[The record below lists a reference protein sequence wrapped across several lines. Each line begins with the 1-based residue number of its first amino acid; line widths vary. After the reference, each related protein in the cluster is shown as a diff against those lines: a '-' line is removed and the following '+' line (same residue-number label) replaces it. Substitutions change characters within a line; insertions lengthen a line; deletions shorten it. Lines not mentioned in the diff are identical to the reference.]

1 MKDKNKEEQKYLI
14 LDFGLVLGKPK
25 TGNWFIT
32 PNFYEII
39 GKNKIDLK
47 RLNVL
52 FNKYNEN
59 ISKKII
65 TKEEEY
71 KAFKEFYL
79 NIMNELKIVKNPEEV
94 SERLA
99 EDFVYNEEK
108 YIMYDDV
115 YEFLERESQKY
126 IIILLSDN
134 WPCVY
139 AILKKWGIDRFFTK
153 IYISSEYPALK
164 KDGLLF
170 DYAINEFKIKKDEAI
185 FIDDNPELLEI
196 ADKKK
201 LIPVLMDRN
210 NLHKDYS
217 TYKKINNLQNMEGNG
232 II

>member
-1 MKDKNKEEQKYLI
+1 MKDKTKYLI

-79 NIMNELKIVKNPEEV
+79 NILNELKIVKNEE
-94 SERLA
+94 ETAEKLA
-99 EDFVYNEEK
+99 EDFVYNEDK

-115 YEFLERESQKY
+115 YEFLEKQSQKY
-126 IIILLSDN
+126 ILILLSDN

-139 AILKKWGIDRFFTK
+139 TILKK
-153 IYISSEYPALK
+153 
-164 KDGLLF
+164 
-170 DYAINEFKIKKDEAI
+170 
-185 FIDDNPELLEI
+185 
-196 ADKKK
+196 
-201 LIPVLMDRN
+201 
-210 NLHKDYS
+210 
-217 TYKKINNLQNMEGNG
+217 
-232 II
+232 

>member
-79 NIMNELKIVKNPEEV
+79 NIMNELKIGKK
-94 SERLA
+94 SGRS
-99 EDFVYNEEK
+99 FRK
-108 YIMYDDV
+108 ISRR
-115 YEFLERESQKY
+115 F
-126 IIILLSDN
+126 
-134 WPCVY
+134 CV
-139 AILKKWGIDRFFTK
+139 
-153 IYISSEYPALK
+153 
-164 KDGLLF
+164 
-170 DYAINEFKIKKDEAI
+170 
-185 FIDDNPELLEI
+185 
-196 ADKKK
+196 
-201 LIPVLMDRN
+201 
-210 NLHKDYS
+210 
-217 TYKKINNLQNMEGNG
+217 
-232 II
+232 

>member
-71 KAFKEFYL
+71 KAFKEFYF
-79 NIMNELKIVKNPEEV
+79 NIMNELKIVKNLEEV
-94 SERLA
+94 SEKLA

-170 DYAINEFKIKKDEAI
+170 DYAINEFRIKKNEAI

-217 TYKKINNLQNMEGNG
+217 TYKRINNLQNIEENG

>member
-1 MKDKNKEEQKYLI
+1 MKDKTKYLI

-79 NIMNELKIVKNPEEV
+79 NILNELKIVKNEE
-94 SERLA
+94 ETAEKLA
-99 EDFVYNEEK
+99 EDFVYNEDK

-115 YEFLERESQKY
+115 YEFLEKQSQKY
-126 IIILLSDN
+126 ILILLSDN

-139 AILKKWGIDRFFTK
+139 AILKNWGIDKFLTK

-170 DYAINEFKIKKDEAI
+170 DYAMNEFKIKKDEVI
-185 FIDDNPELLEI
+185 FVDDNPELLEV

-201 LIPVLMDRN
+201 LIPVLMDRT

-217 TYKKINNLQNMEGNG
+217 KYKRIQNLEEIKI
-232 II
+232 

>member
-1 MKDKNKEEQKYLI
+1 MKDKTKYLI

-79 NIMNELKIVKNPEEV
+79 NILNELKIVKNEE
-94 SERLA
+94 ETAEKLA
-99 EDFVYNEEK
+99 EDFVYNEDK

-115 YEFLERESQKY
+115 YEFLEKQSQKY
-126 IIILLSDN
+126 ILILLSDN

-139 AILKKWGIDRFFTK
+139 AILKNWGIDKFFTK

-170 DYAINEFKIKKDEAI
+170 DYAMNEFKIKKDEAI
-185 FIDDNPELLEI
+185 FVDDNPELLEV

-201 LIPVLMDRN
+201 LIPVLMDRT
-210 NLHKDYS
+210 NLYKDYS
-217 TYKKINNLQNMEGNG
+217 KYKRIQNLEEIKI
-232 II
+232 

>member
-1 MKDKNKEEQKYLI
+1 MKDKTKYLI

-79 NIMNELKIVKNPEEV
+79 NILNELKIVKNEE
-94 SERLA
+94 ETAEKLA
-99 EDFVYNEEK
+99 EDFVYNEDK

-115 YEFLERESQKY
+115 YEFLEKQSQKY
-126 IIILLSDN
+126 ILILLSDN

-139 AILKKWGIDRFFTK
+139 AILKNWGIDKFFTK

-170 DYAINEFKIKKDEAI
+170 DYAMNEFKIKKDEAI
-185 FIDDNPELLEI
+185 FVDDNPELLEV

-201 LIPVLMDRN
+201 LIPVLMDRA

-217 TYKKINNLQNMEGNG
+217 KYKRIQNLEEIKI
-232 II
+232 

>member
-1 MKDKNKEEQKYLI
+1 MKDKTKYLI

-39 GKNKIDLK
+39 EKNKIDLK

-79 NIMNELKIVKNPEEV
+79 NILNELKIVKNEE
-94 SERLA
+94 ETAEKLA
-99 EDFVYNEEK
+99 EDFVYNEDK

-115 YEFLERESQKY
+115 YEFLEKQSQKY
-126 IIILLSDN
+126 ILILLSDN

-139 AILKKWGIDRFFTK
+139 AILKNWGIDKFFTK

-170 DYAINEFKIKKDEAI
+170 DYAMNEFKIKKDEAI
-185 FIDDNPELLEI
+185 FVDDNPELLEV

-201 LIPVLMDRN
+201 LIPVLMDRT

-217 TYKKINNLQNMEGNG
+217 KYKRIQNLEEIKI
-232 II
+232 

>member
-1 MKDKNKEEQKYLI
+1 MKDKTKYLI

-79 NIMNELKIVKNPEEV
+79 NILNELKIVKNEE
-94 SERLA
+94 ETAEKLA
-99 EDFVYNEEK
+99 EDFVYNEDK

-115 YEFLERESQKY
+115 YEFLEKQSQKY
-126 IIILLSDN
+126 ILILLSDN

-139 AILKKWGIDRFFTK
+139 AILKNWGIDKFFTK

-170 DYAINEFKIKKDEAI
+170 DYAMNEFKIKKDEAI
-185 FIDDNPELLEI
+185 FVDDNPELWEV

-201 LIPVLMDRN
+201 LIPVLMDRT

-217 TYKKINNLQNMEGNG
+217 KYKRIQNLEEIKI
-232 II
+232 

>member
-1 MKDKNKEEQKYLI
+1 MKDKTKYLI

-47 RLNVL
+47 RLNIL

-79 NIMNELKIVKNPEEV
+79 NILNELIIVKNEE
-94 SERLA
+94 ETAEKLA
-99 EDFVYNEEK
+99 EDFVYNEDK

-115 YEFLERESQKY
+115 YEFLEKQSQKY
-126 IIILLSDN
+126 ILILLSDN

-139 AILKKWGIDRFFTK
+139 AILKNWGIDNFFTK

-170 DYAINEFKIKKDEAI
+170 DYAMNEFKIKKDEAI
-185 FIDDNPELLEI
+185 FVDDNPELLEV

-201 LIPVLMDRN
+201 LIPVLMDRT

-217 TYKKINNLQNMEGNG
+217 KYKRIQNLEEIKI
-232 II
+232 

>member
-1 MKDKNKEEQKYLI
+1 MKDKTKYLI

-79 NIMNELKIVKNPEEV
+79 NILNELKIVKNEE
-94 SERLA
+94 ETAEKLA
-99 EDFVYNEEK
+99 EDFVYNEDK

-115 YEFLERESQKY
+115 YEFLEKQSQKY
-126 IIILLSDN
+126 ILILLSDN

-139 AILKKWGIDRFFTK
+139 AILKNWGIDKFFTK

-170 DYAINEFKIKKDEAI
+170 DYAMNEFKIKKDEAI
-185 FIDDNPELLEI
+185 FVDDNPELLEV

-201 LIPVLMDRN
+201 LIPVLMDRT

-217 TYKKINNLQNMEGNG
+217 KCKRIQNLEEIKI
-232 II
+232 

>member
-1 MKDKNKEEQKYLI
+1 MKDKTKYLI

-79 NIMNELKIVKNPEEV
+79 NILNELKIVKNEE
-94 SERLA
+94 ETAEKLA
-99 EDFVYNEEK
+99 EDFVYNEDK

-115 YEFLERESQKY
+115 YEFLEKQSQKY
-126 IIILLSDN
+126 ILILLSDN

-139 AILKKWGIDRFFTK
+139 AILKNWGIDKFFTK

-170 DYAINEFKIKKDEAI
+170 DYAMSEFKIKKDEAI
-185 FIDDNPELLEI
+185 FIDDNPELLEV

-201 LIPVLMDRN
+201 LIPVLMDRA

-217 TYKKINNLQNMEGNG
+217 KYKRIQNLEELKI
-232 II
+232 

>member
-1 MKDKNKEEQKYLI
+1 MKDKTKYLI

-79 NIMNELKIVKNPEEV
+79 NILNELKIVKNEE
-94 SERLA
+94 ETAEKLA
-99 EDFVYNEEK
+99 EDFVYNEDK

-115 YEFLERESQKY
+115 YEFLEKQSQKY
-126 IIILLSDN
+126 ILILLSDN

-139 AILKKWGIDRFFTK
+139 AILKNWGIDKFFTK

-170 DYAINEFKIKKDEAI
+170 DYAMNEFKIKKDEAI
-185 FIDDNPELLEI
+185 FIDDNPELLEV

-201 LIPVLMDRN
+201 LIPVLMDRA

-217 TYKKINNLQNMEGNG
+217 KYKRIQNLEEIKI
-232 II
+232 

>member
-1 MKDKNKEEQKYLI
+1 MKDKTKYLI

-79 NIMNELKIVKNPEEV
+79 NILNELKIVKNEE
-94 SERLA
+94 ETAEKLA
-99 EDFVYNEEK
+99 EDFVYNEDK

-115 YEFLERESQKY
+115 YEFLEKQSQKY
-126 IIILLSDN
+126 ILILLSDN
-134 WPCVY
+134 WPCMY
-139 AILKKWGIDRFFTK
+139 AILKNWGIDKFFTK

-170 DYAINEFKIKKDEAI
+170 DYAMNEFKIKKDEAI
-185 FIDDNPELLEI
+185 FVDDNPELLEV

-201 LIPVLMDRN
+201 LIPVLMDRT

-217 TYKKINNLQNMEGNG
+217 KYKRIQNLEEIKI
-232 II
+232 

>member
-1 MKDKNKEEQKYLI
+1 MKDKTKYLI

-79 NIMNELKIVKNPEEV
+79 NILNELKIVKNEE
-94 SERLA
+94 ETAEKLA
-99 EDFVYNEEK
+99 EDFVYNEDK

-115 YEFLERESQKY
+115 YKFLEKQSQKY
-126 IIILLSDN
+126 ILILLSDN

-139 AILKKWGIDRFFTK
+139 AILKNWGIDKFFTK

-170 DYAINEFKIKKDEAI
+170 DYAMNEFKIKKDEAI
-185 FIDDNPELLEI
+185 FVDDNPELLEV

-201 LIPVLMDRN
+201 LIPVLMDRT

-217 TYKKINNLQNMEGNG
+217 KYKRIQNLEEIKI
-232 II
+232 

>member
-1 MKDKNKEEQKYLI
+1 MKDKTKYLI

-79 NIMNELKIVKNPEEV
+79 NILNELKIVKNEE
-94 SERLA
+94 ETAEKLA
-99 EDFVYNEEK
+99 EDFVYNEDK

-115 YEFLERESQKY
+115 YKFLEKQSQKY
-126 IIILLSDN
+126 ILILLSDN

-139 AILKKWGIDRFFTK
+139 AILKNWGIDKFFTK

-170 DYAINEFKIKKDEAI
+170 DYAMNEFKIKKDEAI
-185 FIDDNPELLEI
+185 FIDDNPELLEV

-201 LIPVLMDRN
+201 LIPVLMDRA

-217 TYKKINNLQNMEGNG
+217 KYKRIQNLEEIKI
-232 II
+232 

>member
-71 KAFKEFYL
+71 KAFKEFYF
-79 NIMNELKIVKNPEEV
+79 NIMNELKIVKNLEEV
-94 SERLA
+94 SEKLA

-170 DYAINEFKIKKDEAI
+170 DYAINEFRIKKNEAI

-217 TYKKINNLQNMEGNG
+217 TYKRINNLQNMEENG

>member
-1 MKDKNKEEQKYLI
+1 MKDKTKYLI

-79 NIMNELKIVKNPEEV
+79 NILNELKIVKNEE
-94 SERLA
+94 ETAEKLA
-99 EDFVYNEEK
+99 EDFVYNEDK

-115 YEFLERESQKY
+115 YEFLEKQSQKY
-126 IIILLSDN
+126 ILILLSDN

-139 AILKKWGIDRFFTK
+139 AILKNWGIDKFFTK

-170 DYAINEFKIKKDEAI
+170 DYAMNEFKIKKDEAI
-185 FIDDNPELLEI
+185 FVDDNPELLEV

-201 LIPVLMDRN
+201 LIPVLMDRT

-217 TYKKINNLQNMEGNG
+217 KYKRIQNLEEIKI
-232 II
+232 

>member
-71 KAFKEFYL
+71 KAFKEFYF

-170 DYAINEFKIKKDEAI
+170 DYAINEFRIKKNEAI

-217 TYKKINNLQNMEGNG
+217 TYKRINNLQNIEENG

>member
-1 MKDKNKEEQKYLI
+1 MKDKTKYLI

-79 NIMNELKIVKNPEEV
+79 NILNELKIVKNEE
-94 SERLA
+94 ETAEKLA
-99 EDFVYNEEK
+99 EDFVYNEDK

-115 YEFLERESQKY
+115 YEFLEKQSQKY
-126 IIILLSDN
+126 ILILLSDN

-139 AILKKWGIDRFFTK
+139 AILKNWGIDKFFTK

-170 DYAINEFKIKKDEAI
+170 DYAMNEFKIKKDEAI
-185 FIDDNPELLEI
+185 FIDDNPELLEV

-201 LIPVLMDRN
+201 LIPVLMDRT

-217 TYKKINNLQNMEGNG
+217 KYKRIQNLEEIKI
-232 II
+232 

>member
-1 MKDKNKEEQKYLI
+1 MKNKNKYLI

-79 NIMNELKIVKNPEEV
+79 NILNELKIVKNEE
-94 SERLA
+94 ETAEKLA
-99 EDFVYNEEK
+99 EDFVYNEDK

-115 YEFLERESQKY
+115 YEFLEKQSQKY
-126 IIILLSDN
+126 ILILLSDN

-139 AILKKWGIDRFFTK
+139 AILKNWGIDKFFTK

-170 DYAINEFKIKKDEAI
+170 DYAMNEFKIKKDEAI
-185 FIDDNPELLEI
+185 FVDDNPELLEV

-201 LIPVLMDRN
+201 LIPVLMDRT

-217 TYKKINNLQNMEGNG
+217 KYKRIQNLEEIKI
-232 II
+232 

>member
-71 KAFKEFYL
+71 KAFKEFYF
-79 NIMNELKIVKNPEEV
+79 NIMNELKIVKNLEEV
-94 SERLA
+94 SEKLA

-170 DYAINEFKIKKDEAI
+170 DYAINEFRIKKNEAI

-210 NLHKDYS
+210 NLHNDYS
-217 TYKKINNLQNMEGNG
+217 T
-232 II
+232 

>member
-1 MKDKNKEEQKYLI
+1 MKDKTKYLI

-79 NIMNELKIVKNPEEV
+79 NILNELKIVKNEE
-94 SERLA
+94 ETAEKLA
-99 EDFVYNEEK
+99 EDFVYNEDK

-115 YEFLERESQKY
+115 YEFLEKQSQKY
-126 IIILLSDN
+126 ILILLSDN

-139 AILKKWGIDRFFTK
+139 AILKNWGIDKFFTK

-170 DYAINEFKIKKDEAI
+170 DYAMNELKIKKDEAI
-185 FIDDNPELLEI
+185 FVDDNPELLEV

-201 LIPVLMDRN
+201 LIPVLMDRA

-217 TYKKINNLQNMEGNG
+217 EYKRIQNLEEIKI
-232 II
+232 

>member
-1 MKDKNKEEQKYLI
+1 MKDKTKYLI

-39 GKNKIDLK
+39 EKNKIDLK

-79 NIMNELKIVKNPEEV
+79 NILNELKIVKNEE
-94 SERLA
+94 ETAEKLA
-99 EDFVYNEEK
+99 EDFVYNEDK

-115 YEFLERESQKY
+115 YEFLEKQSQKY
-126 IIILLSDN
+126 ILILLSDN

-139 AILKKWGIDRFFTK
+139 AILKNWGIDKFFTK

-164 KDGLLF
+164 KDGMLF
-170 DYAINEFKIKKDEAI
+170 DYAMNEFKIKKDEAI
-185 FIDDNPELLEI
+185 FVDDNPELLEV

-201 LIPVLMDRN
+201 LIPVLMDRT

-217 TYKKINNLQNMEGNG
+217 KYKRIQNLEEIKI
-232 II
+232 

>member
-1 MKDKNKEEQKYLI
+1 MKDKTKYLI

-79 NIMNELKIVKNPEEV
+79 NILNELKIVKNEE
-94 SERLA
+94 ETAEKLA
-99 EDFVYNEEK
+99 EDFVYNEDK

-115 YEFLERESQKY
+115 YEFLEKQSQKY
-126 IIILLSDN
+126 ILILLSDN

-139 AILKKWGIDRFFTK
+139 AILKNWGIDKFFTK

-170 DYAINEFKIKKDEAI
+170 DYAMNEFKIKKDEAI
-185 FIDDNPELLEI
+185 FVDDNPELLE
-196 ADKKK
+196 
-201 LIPVLMDRN
+201 V
-210 NLHKDYS
+210 
-217 TYKKINNLQNMEGNG
+217 T
-232 II
+232 

>member
-1 MKDKNKEEQKYLI
+1 MKDKTKYLI

-79 NIMNELKIVKNPEEV
+79 NILNELKIVKNEE
-94 SERLA
+94 ETAEKLA
-99 EDFVYNEEK
+99 EDFVYNEDK

-115 YEFLERESQKY
+115 YEFLEKQSQKY
-126 IIILLSDN
+126 ILILLSDN

-139 AILKKWGIDRFFTK
+139 AILKNWGIDKFFTK

-170 DYAINEFKIKKDEAI
+170 DYAMNEFKIKKDEAI
-185 FIDDNPELLEI
+185 FIDDNPELLEV

-201 LIPVLMDRN
+201 LIPVLIDRT

-217 TYKKINNLQNMEGNG
+217 KYKRIQNLEEIKI
-232 II
+232 

>member
-94 SERLA
+94 SEKLA

-115 YEFLERESQKY
+115 YEFLEKESQKY

-139 AILKKWGIDRFFTK
+139 AILKNWGIDRFFTK

-170 DYAINEFKIKKDEAI
+170 DYAINEFKIKKNEAI

-201 LIPVLMDRN
+201 LIPILMDRN
-210 NLHKDYS
+210 NLHNDYG
-217 TYKKINNLQNMEGNG
+217 TYKKINNLQSIEENG

>member
-79 NIMNELKIVKNPEEV
+79 NIVNELKIVKNPEEV
-94 SERLA
+94 SEKLA

-115 YEFLERESQKY
+115 YEFLEKESQKY

-139 AILKKWGIDRFFTK
+139 AILKNWGIDKFFTK
-153 IYISSEYPALK
+153 IYISSEYHALK

-170 DYAINEFKIKKDEAI
+170 DYAINEFKIKKNEAI
-185 FIDDNPELLEI
+185 FVDDNPELLEI

-217 TYKKINNLQNMEGNG
+217 TYKKINNLQNMEENG

>member
-1 MKDKNKEEQKYLI
+1 MKNKNKYLI

-79 NIMNELKIVKNPEEV
+79 NILNELKIVKNEE
-94 SERLA
+94 ETAEKLA
-99 EDFVYNEEK
+99 EDFVYNEDK

-115 YEFLERESQKY
+115 YEFLEKQSQKY
-126 IIILLSDN
+126 ILILLSDN

-139 AILKKWGIDRFFTK
+139 AILKNWGIDKFFTK

-170 DYAINEFKIKKDEAI
+170 DYAMNEFKIKKDEAI
-185 FIDDNPELLEI
+185 FIDDNPELLEV

-201 LIPVLMDRN
+201 LIPVLMDRA

-217 TYKKINNLQNMEGNG
+217 KYKRIQNLEELKI
-232 II
+232 

>member
-71 KAFKEFYL
+71 KAFKEFYF
-79 NIMNELKIVKNPEEV
+79 NIMNELKIVKNLEEV
-94 SERLA
+94 SEKLA

-170 DYAINEFKIKKDEAI
+170 DYAINEFRIKKNEAI

-210 NLHKDYS
+210 NLHNDYS
-217 TYKKINNLQNMEGNG
+217 TYKRINDLQNMEEKVV
-232 II
+232 

>member
-71 KAFKEFYL
+71 KAFKEFYF
-79 NIMNELKIVKNPEEV
+79 NIMNELKIVKNLEEV
-94 SERLA
+94 SEKLA

-170 DYAINEFKIKKDEAI
+170 DYAINEFRIKKNEAI

-210 NLHKDYS
+210 NLHNDYS
-217 TYKKINNLQNMEGNG
+217 TYKKINDLQNMEENG

>member
-201 LIPVLMDRN
+201 LIPVLMDRT

-217 TYKKINNLQNMEGNG
+217 KYKRIQNLEEIKI
-232 II
+232 

>member
-1 MKDKNKEEQKYLI
+1 MKDKTKYLI

-79 NIMNELKIVKNPEEV
+79 NILNELKIVKNEE
-94 SERLA
+94 ETAEKLA
-99 EDFVYNEEK
+99 EDFVYNEDK

-115 YEFLERESQKY
+115 YEFLEKQSQKY
-126 IIILLSDN
+126 ILILLSDN

-139 AILKKWGIDRFFTK
+139 AILKNWGIDKFFTK
-153 IYISSEYPALK
+153 IYISSEYLALK

-170 DYAINEFKIKKDEAI
+170 DYAMNEFKIKKDEAI
-185 FIDDNPELLEI
+185 FVDDNPELLEV

-201 LIPVLMDRN
+201 LIPVLMDRA

-217 TYKKINNLQNMEGNG
+217 KYKRIQNLEELKI
-232 II
+232 

>member
-1 MKDKNKEEQKYLI
+1 MKDKTKYLI

-79 NIMNELKIVKNPEEV
+79 NILNELKIVKNEE
-94 SERLA
+94 ETAEKLA
-99 EDFVYNEEK
+99 EDFVYNEDK

-115 YEFLERESQKY
+115 YEFLEKQSQKY
-126 IIILLSDN
+126 ILILLSDN

-139 AILKKWGIDRFFTK
+139 AILKNWRIDKFFTK

-170 DYAINEFKIKKDEAI
+170 DYAMNEFKIKKDEAI
-185 FIDDNPELLEI
+185 FVDDNPELLEV

-201 LIPVLMDRN
+201 LIPVLMDRT
-210 NLHKDYS
+210 NLYKDYS
-217 TYKKINNLQNMEGNG
+217 KYKRIQNLEEIKI
-232 II
+232 

>member
-1 MKDKNKEEQKYLI
+1 MKDKTKYLI

-79 NIMNELKIVKNPEEV
+79 NILNEVKIVKNEE
-94 SERLA
+94 ETAEKLA
-99 EDFVYNEEK
+99 EDFVYNEDK

-115 YEFLERESQKY
+115 YEFLEKQSQKY
-126 IIILLSDN
+126 ILILLSDN

-139 AILKKWGIDRFFTK
+139 AILKNWGIDKFFTK

-170 DYAINEFKIKKDEAI
+170 DYAMNEFKIKKDEAI
-185 FIDDNPELLEI
+185 FVDDNPELLEV

-201 LIPVLMDRN
+201 LIPVLMDRT

-217 TYKKINNLQNMEGNG
+217 KYKRIQNLEEIKI
-232 II
+232 

>member
-1 MKDKNKEEQKYLI
+1 MKNKNKYLI

-79 NIMNELKIVKNPEEV
+79 NILNELKIVKNEE
-94 SERLA
+94 ETAEKLA
-99 EDFVYNEEK
+99 EDFVYNEDK

-115 YEFLERESQKY
+115 YEFLEKQSQKY
-126 IIILLSDN
+126 ILILLSDN

-139 AILKKWGIDRFFTK
+139 AILKNWGIDKFFTK
-153 IYISSEYPALK
+153 IYISSEYLALK

-170 DYAINEFKIKKDEAI
+170 DYAMNEFKIKKDEAI
-185 FIDDNPELLEI
+185 FVDDNPELLEV

-201 LIPVLMDRN
+201 LIPVLMDRA

-217 TYKKINNLQNMEGNG
+217 KYKRIQNLEELKI
-232 II
+232 

>member
-1 MKDKNKEEQKYLI
+1 MKDKTKYLI

-79 NIMNELKIVKNPEEV
+79 NILNELKIVKNEE
-94 SERLA
+94 ETAEKLA
-99 EDFVYNEEK
+99 EDFVYNEDK

-115 YEFLERESQKY
+115 YEFLEKQSQKY
-126 IIILLSDN
+126 ILILLSDN

-139 AILKKWGIDRFFTK
+139 EILKNWGIDKFFTK

-170 DYAINEFKIKKDEAI
+170 DYAMNEFKIKKDEAI
-185 FIDDNPELLEI
+185 FVDDNPELLEV

-201 LIPVLMDRN
+201 LIPVLMDRT

-217 TYKKINNLQNMEGNG
+217 KYKRIQNLEEIKI
-232 II
+232 

>member
-1 MKDKNKEEQKYLI
+1 MKDKTKYLI
-14 LDFGLVLGKPK
+14 LDFGLVLGEPK

-79 NIMNELKIVKNPEEV
+79 NILNELKIVKNEE
-94 SERLA
+94 ETAEKLA
-99 EDFVYNEEK
+99 EDFVYNEDK

-115 YEFLERESQKY
+115 YEFLEKQSQKY
-126 IIILLSDN
+126 ILILLSDN

-139 AILKKWGIDRFFTK
+139 AILKNWGIDKFFTK

-170 DYAINEFKIKKDEAI
+170 DYAMNEFKIKKDEAI
-185 FIDDNPELLEI
+185 FIDDNPELLEV

-210 NLHKDYS
+210 NLHNDYS
-217 TYKKINNLQNMEGNG
+217 TYKKINDLQNMEENG

>member
-52 FNKYNEN
+52 FNKYNEY
-59 ISKKII
+59 ICKKII
-65 TKEEEY
+65 SKVEEY
-71 KAFKEFYL
+71 KAFKEFYF
-79 NIMNELKIVKNPEEV
+79 NIMNELKIVKNLEEV
-94 SERLA
+94 SEKLA

-170 DYAINEFKIKKDEAI
+170 DYAINEFRIKKNEAI

-217 TYKKINNLQNMEGNG
+217 TYKRINNLQNMEENG